1 MIDNNRNRQTSTGSL
16 YLLSDAVHA
25 GIPATGFLILIPMS
39 KCIIIPLE

>member
-1 MIDNNRNRQTSTGSL
+1 MIIVITKPDLVYSI

-39 KCIIIPLE
+39 KWIIIPLE